1 MSILNWVSCFR
12 RSGISGGR
20 EQGRQPG
27 QTIIHYF
34 RWESRWESRG
44 ERRSSVAELAA
55 GWLLAGVGLLAR
67 G

>member
-34 RWESRWESRG
+34 RWESRG

-55 GWLLAGVGLLAR
+55 GWLLAGVGLLGR